1 MAGDLTIFLWML
13 FAAFLFMGMIGM
25 TILGIGAFI
34 GLLINLVL
42 LPLRI
47 VLWIIKGFF
56 GLF

>member
-1 MAGDLTIFLWML
+1 MTIFLWML

-34 GLLINLVL
+34 GLLVNLVL

-47 VLWIIKGFF
+47 LLWMIKGFF
-56 GLF
+56 GFF